1 MSSPCLEQLWISSAI
16 RLWLIGEADRNSK
29 QILRLDEVARNKR
42 LVVKHSQNRFHQLVW
57 SERLGQACL
66 EADIQYA
73 RSNCVRDE
81 GGHSDNRYTASGISS
96 KKLEFLAATQNR
108 PFHAVYNVGHHQIR
122 TAMFCC
128 LEAFEPIPRYQGLAH
143 ETESIPLTEY
153 CRARHYVPKFPKP

>member
-73 RSNCVRDE
+73 RSICVRDE

-96 KKLEFLAATQNR
+96 KSSNFSQQLKTVHSMQFIMSDTTKSGRLCLLPR
-108 PFHAVYNVGHHQIR
+108 GLR
-122 TAMFCC
+122 THSSV
-128 LEAFEPIPRYQGLAH
+128 PGV
-143 ETESIPLTEY
+143 S
-153 CRARHYVPKFPKP
+153 ARNGKYSV